1 MTNRREFLQI
11 GIAASALPLAAQA
24 ARAAEPL
31 GWLGAAGSPA
41 VPLYKAVY
49 DSRFSSSVAFAGR
62 AQELGVAVHAIEGD
76 MTRLWY
82 DDLYHRWRNGPAAI
96 AGLTA
101 HGPMFC
107 LERLAWDSGLRVVF
121 RAEHAP
127 LEGALEHRV
136 EGPVAMLGD
145 ARGAVADRAWGA
157 RFADLVTRC
166 PSGRAELGSFAACG
180 PAAGRAADAAA
191 NGEPLYTWVIAPAR
205 RAAANGV

>member
-24 ARAAEPL
+24 ARASEPL
-31 GWLGAAGSPA
+31 GLLGASGARA

-49 DSRFSSSVAFAGR
+49 DSRFEQSVAFARR
-62 AQELGVAVHAIEGD
+62 AGALGVAVHAIEGD

-107 LERLAWDSGLRVVF
+107 LERLAWDQGMRVVF

-127 LEGALEHRV
+127 VSGMLEHRV
-136 EGPVAMLGD
+136 EGPMVMLDD
-145 ARGAVADRAWGA
+145 ARGAAAEQAWGP

-166 PSGRAELGSFAACG
+166 PSGRAELGSFAECG
-180 PAAGRAADAAA
+180 RAAADAATD
-191 NGEPLYTWVIAPAR
+191 GEPLYTWVIAPAR
-205 RAAANGV
+205 RAAAHNA

>member
-24 ARAAEPL
+24 ARASEPL
-31 GWLGAAGSPA
+31 GWLGAAAPPS

-49 DSRFSSSVAFAGR
+49 DSRFAVSVAFAGR
-62 AQELGVAVHAIEGD
+62 AEALGVAVHAIEGD

-82 DDLYHRWRNGPAAI
+82 DDLYHRWRNGPVAI

-107 LERLAWDSGLRVVF
+107 LERLAWDSGMRVVF

-127 LEGALEHRV
+127 LDGTLEHRV

-145 ARGAVADRAWGA
+145 ARGAVTERAWGA

-166 PSGRAELGSFAACG
+166 PSGRAELGSFSACA
-180 PAAGRAADAAA
+180 PAAADGAAST
-191 NGEPLYTWVIAPAR
+191 EPLYTWVIAPAR
-205 RAAANGV
+205 RAAAHGV